1 MIGKL
6 KQCDYYIG
14 PRAIFDPNFIPPQL
28 LYRSKEEHTLFSI
41 LNDSFS
47 DEFCLNILYQGIQG
61 IGKKV
66 IINKVIKDLLDQNKK
81 NLNLH
86 KISLDCKEKNFK
98 EIIISLLTEITHSN
112 NLNLDYQYAINSG
125 ISDLWNLFKLTCKK
139 VNFNLVLIFNNIE
152 YFKPEYFKKF
162 LQYGK
167 EAKINLISTVNK
179 VLRPST
185 LNFLNHFDIKKKLNY
200 FTYNE
205 LFKILKQR
213 VSLTFLHKVDNELI
227 EFITDLIFE
236 HFVPVPGKGIDVL
249 RELYSLL
256 SDQSNYKNI
265 EFLEIIQSQFDSI
278 QLSDEFS
285 ILTYISEE
293 DLLTILFL
301 DNLSNYFL
309 KKSRFYITFQELK
322 ETYYISCEAID
333 YEKIEED
340 FDNIIKLL
348 QSIGIL
354 NISKKFT
361 GNINTFISDNKN
373 ADHYYFLTINPK
385 RLKAIIDAVF
395 NNI

>member
-6 KQCDYYIG
+6 KQYDYYIG
-14 PRAIFDPNFIPPQL
+14 PRAIFDPNYIPPQL

-47 DEFCLNILYQGIQG
+47 DDFCLNILYQGIHG

-66 IINKVIKDLLDQNKK
+66 IINKVIKDLFEQNKK
-81 NLNLH
+81 ILNLH

-98 EIIISLLTEITHSN
+98 DLIISLLTEITNSN
-112 NLNLDYQYAINSG
+112 NLILDYQYVLNSE

-139 VNFNLVLIFNNIE
+139 VDFNLILIFNNVE
-152 YFKPEYFKKF
+152 YLKPEHFKKL

-185 LNFLNHFDIKKKLNY
+185 LDLLNQFDIKKKLNY
-200 FTYNE
+200 FTYKE

-213 VSLTFLHKVDNELI
+213 VSLTFRHKIDNELV

-256 SDQSNYKNI
+256 SDQSKYNNI
-265 EFLEIIQSQFDSI
+265 EFLEIIQNQFDSI
-278 QLSDEFS
+278 QFSDEFS

-309 KKSRFYITFQELK
+309 KKSRFYITFRELK
-322 ETYYISCEAID
+322 ETYYISCEAIN
-333 YEKIEED
+333 YEKVEED
-340 FDNIIKLL
+340 FSNLIKLM
-348 QSIGIL
+348 QTIGIL
-354 NISKKFT
+354 NISKKFA
-361 GNINTFISDNKN
+361 GNKNTLISDNKIT
-373 ADHYYFLTINPK
+373 DRYYFLTINPK